1 MKPERR
7 FHTVQSG
14 IETWHTLSAGAHYD
28 PDHLSFGPVVG
39 LDEHLVEPGAGFDWH
54 AHRGV
59 HIVSWILEGT
69 LRHEGSDGVERSVA
83 PGELFVQSTG
93 DGIRHRETNHSDV
106 EPLRFVQVTILGDGP
121 VGVRSTV
128 PPAVVAGVSITVE
141 DGLRVELDPG
151 S

>member
-1 MKPERR
+1 MKAERR

-28 PDHLSFGPVVG
+28 ADHLSFGPVVG
-39 LDEHLVEPGAGFDWH
+39 IDEHILAPGAGFDWH

-59 HIVSWILEGT
+59 HIVSWILEGM
-69 LRHEGSDGVERSVA
+69 LRHEGSDGGPRVIA
-83 PGELFVQSTG
+83 PDELFVQSAG
-93 DGIRHRETNHSDV
+93 DGIRHRETNASEV
-106 EPLRFVQVTILGDGP
+106 EPLRFVQLTIVGDGP
-121 VGVRSTV
+121 VAVRTTT
-128 PPAVVAGVSITVE
+128 PPAVVAGVVISVD